1 MDDRKPE
8 RESKGVRAFMWERLV
23 RNNKLWVEPCE
34 NEDLDNG
41 MILYHG
47 SYTAVPEIDL
57 TKCFPGHD
65 LGAGF
70 YVTSS
75 LEMACRYAKAAVRK
89 AVLCGTVPENFTEK
103 DGKIS
108 AYRFQWKSMTSGCC
122 MIVTSRE
129 WLRCIA
135 GNRNRELAWD
145 EWESDYKMCDVL
157 WTKIVDDE
165 TSLYQQAYLSGAYG
179 ESGTK
184 EAEDMAMRI
193 IRRKREALWHGLKD
207 QYCFRTPDGVAEL
220 TYIGTKSCGEI
231 MQC

>member
-89 AVLCGTVPENFTEK
+89 AVLCGTVPEKFHRKGWQDIRLPVSVEEH
-103 DGKIS
+103 DFRMLYDCHQPGMVALYCGKPE
-108 AYRFQWKSMTSGCC
+108 Q
-122 MIVTSRE
+122 
-129 WLRCIA
+129 
-135 GNRNRELAWD
+135 
-145 EWESDYKMCDVL
+145 
-157 WTKIVDDE
+157 
-165 TSLYQQAYLSGAYG
+165 GACLG
-179 ESGTK
+179 
-184 EAEDMAMRI
+184 
-193 IRRKREALWHGLKD
+193 
-207 QYCFRTPDGVAEL
+207 
-220 TYIGTKSCGEI
+220 
-231 MQC
+231 

>member
-1 MDDRKPE
+1 
-8 RESKGVRAFMWERLV
+8 
-23 RNNKLWVEPCE
+23 
-34 NEDLDNG
+34 
-41 MILYHG
+41 
-47 SYTAVPEIDL
+47 
-57 TKCFPGHD
+57 
-65 LGAGF
+65 
-70 YVTSS
+70 
-75 LEMACRYAKAAVRK
+75 
-89 AVLCGTVPENFTEK
+89 
-103 DGKIS
+103 
-108 AYRFQWKSMTSGCC
+108 

-165 TSLYQQAYLSGAYG
+165 TSLYLQAYLSGAYG